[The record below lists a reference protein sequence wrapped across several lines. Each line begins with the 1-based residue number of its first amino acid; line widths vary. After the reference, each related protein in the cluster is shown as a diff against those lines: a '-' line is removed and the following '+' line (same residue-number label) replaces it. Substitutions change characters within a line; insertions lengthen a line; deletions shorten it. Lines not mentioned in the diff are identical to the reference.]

1 MDLSCLSDE
10 ELKDLYKKTSNKIA
24 MYDSTQNGLKTL
36 LNSGYGAT
44 ASPNFRYFKT
54 DIAEGITSTGQ
65 FIIQHIGKMLTDF
78 FTELT
83 NEEFEWVIASDT
95 DSVVGDTVIRVNGK
109 YKMIA
114 DFWHE
119 LKSKITLT
127 DSGCMVKK
135 VKNKKASAFC
145 NGKAV
150 DENINYVMRH
160 LVKKNMFQITAY
172 HNETGQRA
180 VTVTEDHSIIV
191 ERDNKI
197 VELKPADILKTD
209 VIIMFSYGQAV
220 RTSEFTIKDL
230 GIVEKWVYDIEV
242 ENCHNFFA
250 NDILVHNSVYLSLSP
265 VVQKWNSQQKLS
277 KAEIVSKLDEFCEN
291 TIQPFI
297 VEKYNE
303 IAKYSNLYENRLAM
317 KREAI
322 ADAAIWRAKKN
333 YIIQIWDNEGVRY
346 KEPKIKTM
354 GVEAKRSSTPA
365 LIKKKLVECY
375 DILINKTEKD
385 IQKYIK
391 DFRAEYENLDL
402 ETIAFPRGVS
412 DIDKWYDGNGGW
424 ASGTPIHVKA
434 SVVYNNLVVQTK
446 TEHKYQKVTNGTK
459 IKFIY
464 LKQPNKTFNNCIGFV
479 DELPQEFDLHD
490 HIDYNTQFTKS
501 FLDPVTS
508 FTNCIGWKTEPTV
521 DMFSFF
527 GGESS
532 QEKVEVVKP
541 RTKQITKQSSLS
553 EFFN

>member
-1 MDLSCLSDE
+1 M
-10 ELKDLYKKTSNKIA
+10 
-24 MYDSTQNGLKTL
+24 
-36 LNSGYGAT
+36 
-44 ASPNFRYFKT
+44 
-54 DIAEGITSTGQ
+54 
-65 FIIQHIGKMLTDF
+65 H
-78 FTELT
+78 ELT
-83 NEEFEWVIASDT
+83 N
-95 DSVVGDTVIRVNGK
+95 
-109 YKMIA
+109 
-114 DFWHE
+114 DF
-119 LKSKITLT
+119 
-127 DSGCMVKK
+127 
-135 VKNKKASAFC
+135 F
-145 NGKAV
+145 
-150 DENINYVMRH
+150 
-160 LVKKNMFQITAY
+160 
-172 HNETGQRA
+172 
-180 VTVTEDHSIIV
+180 V
-191 ERDNKI
+191 E
-197 VELKPADILKTD
+197 
-209 VIIMFSYGQAV
+209 
-220 RTSEFTIKDL
+220 DL
-230 GIVEKWVYDIEV
+230 GIVEEWVYDIEV

-375 DILINKTEKD
+375 DILINKTEED

-391 DFRAEYENLDL
+391 DFRSEYENLDL

-479 DELPQEFDLHD
+479 DELPQEFDLHG

-527 GGESS
+527 GGEST